1 MIVFILHLSNILYQT
16 YKKGFHD
23 QSWSLLNQCLWGLV
37 EISRGLVEELGGHNL
52 KACQSSLLGLG
63 WRGGVSFSSRWLVAV
78 LFICGRKKFPFGDY
92 FLKPK
97 MSSIS
102 SVVGLLGWS
111 SGTSAILIF
120 STRIWELYFLN
131 VSKNAVFLFKFLW
144 KLNCCGFIW
153 A

>member
-23 QSWSLLNQCLWGLV
+23 QSWSLLNQCLWDFHEIYRGFHEGLHRSIMKPFKS
-37 EISRGLVEELGGHNL
+37 IS
-52 KACQSSLLGLG
+52 LGLP
-63 WRGGVSFSSRWLVAV
+63 WRGGWTFLAV
-78 LFICGRKKFPFGDY
+78 DLFLFCLYVVVKKSPFGDY

-102 SVVGLLGWS
+102 SFVGLLGWS
-111 SGTSAILIF
+111 SGTSAFLIF

-153 A
+153 T